1 MEDMDIKLE
10 SERLKKGVE
19 LFNKRCDFVLS
30 VASLKQL
37 PPDDKIEVAFA
48 GRSNVGKSS
57 ITYLSVTDGY
67 DRIDDRKCMEYH
79 AGTFA

>member
-37 PPDDKIEVAFA
+37 PPDDKIEVAFNKGIRA
-48 GRSNVGKSS
+48 EKRLAFIRDLYKIAFNK
-57 ITYLSVTDGY
+57 TTDDY
-67 DRIDDRKCMEYH
+67 NDDED
-79 AGTFA
+79 